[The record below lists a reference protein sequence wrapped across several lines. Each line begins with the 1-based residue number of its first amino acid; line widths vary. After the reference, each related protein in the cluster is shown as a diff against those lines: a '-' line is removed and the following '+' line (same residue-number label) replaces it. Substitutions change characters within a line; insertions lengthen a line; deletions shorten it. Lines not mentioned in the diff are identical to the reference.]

1 MQMKALIP
9 YKKQNAKSR
18 LSPALSLRER
28 EHFVELMLRD
38 VVGSLR
44 EAGVNSIDILTTPS
58 NGVPADL
65 GANILFS
72 EHDLNE
78 AINQYLETVSEPILI
93 IMADLPMVLPRHIV
107 EIVSVEKNLVIVPG
121 KGGGTNVLFIRN
133 PGMFHVSYY
142 DSSFLNHCR
151 IAEEMKQ
158 SVHVYDSFLLSTDI
172 DEPHDLI
179 EVMLHGHGLSKAY
192 VESKFGMEGNG
203 KSRARL
209 ELLQ

>member
-18 LSPALSLRER
+18 LSPALSIRER

-44 EAGVNSIDILTTPS
+44 EAGVSNIDILTTPS
-58 NGVPADL
+58 NGVPNDL

-78 AINQYLETVSEPILI
+78 AINQYLETISEPVLI
-93 IMADLPMVLPRHIV
+93 IMADLPLVSPMHIK
-107 EIVSVEKNLVIVPG
+107 EIASTDKDLVIVPG

-133 PGMFHVSYY
+133 PRKFYVSYY
-142 DSSFLNHCR
+142 DSSFLSHCR
-151 IAEEMKQ
+151 IAKDMKQ
-158 SVHVYDSFLLSTDI
+158 SVHIYDSFLLSTDI

-179 EVMLHGHGLSKAY
+179 EVMLHGHGLSKVY
-192 VESKFGMEGNG
+192 VDSKFGIERNG